1 MEIVKINDLTFKWE
15 GQKNNLLEIAD
26 FSIKKGERFF
36 LKGVS
41 GSGKSS
47 LLGLL
52 AGINEP
58 QQGQIEVLG
67 KATNK
72 MKPALRDEFR
82 ANHIGYIF
90 QQFNL
95 VPYLSV
101 IENVT
106 LPCFFSDRRKANI
119 SSAGKQL
126 TDEAKRLLA
135 EVGLTGKE
143 ILNKPVSELS
153 VGQQQRVAAC
163 RALIGSPELLI
174 ADEPTSSL
182 DENAQKAFIDLL
194 SEECKQNEITLLF
207 VSHDTRFTHL
217 FDRSATLHDGK
228 IVMENPKSK
237 GGAA

>member
-1 MEIVKINDLTFKWE
+1 MEIIKIKDLTFKWK
-15 GQKNNLLEIAD
+15 GQRNNLLEIDD

-52 AGINEP
+52 AGINTP
-58 QQGQIEVLG
+58 QQGQIEVLQKPLNTM
-67 KATNK
+67 KA
-72 MKPALRDEFR
+72 ALRDEFR

-106 LPCFFSDRRKANI
+106 LPCFFSSRRRTNI
-119 SSAGKQL
+119 SNAGKQIN
-126 TDEAKRLLA
+126 DEAKRLLA
-135 EVGLTGKE
+135 EVGLAGNE
-143 ILNKPVSELS
+143 ILNKSVSELS

-174 ADEPTSSL
+174 ANEPTSSL
-182 DENAQKAFIDLL
+182 DEDAQKAFIDLL
-194 SEECKQNEITLLF
+194 SNECKQNEITLLF
-207 VSHDTRFTHL
+207 VSHDTRFTQL
-217 FDRSATLHDGK
+217 FDRSATLHEGK
-228 IVMENPKSK
+228 IVYETQKSK
-237 GGAA
+237 GGVA